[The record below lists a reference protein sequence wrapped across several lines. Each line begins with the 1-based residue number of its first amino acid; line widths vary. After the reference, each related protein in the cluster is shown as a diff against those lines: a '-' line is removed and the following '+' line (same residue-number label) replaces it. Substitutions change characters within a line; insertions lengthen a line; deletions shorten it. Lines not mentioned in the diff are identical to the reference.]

1 MNNLINA
8 IKLALFGSD
17 VESIVKSFAA
27 HRDKLN
33 VLAARLREHG
43 EAKRDQAD
51 KLLTEAVAHRTEAD
65 RANRVAQRVA
75 DLLR

>member
-17 VESIVKSFAA
+17 VESIVKSFHA

-33 VLAARLREHG
+33 ALAARLREHG
-43 EAKRDQAD
+43 EFKRDQAD
-51 KLLTEAVAHRTEAD
+51 KLLTEADAHRTEAD
-65 RANRVAQRVA
+65 RALRVAAKIGELVR
-75 DLLR
+75 

>member
-8 IKLALFGSD
+8 IKLALLGSD

-27 HRDKLN
+27 HHAKLQK
-33 VLAARLREHG
+33 LAERLRSHEH
-43 EAKRDQAD
+43 AKREAADRLLDQAD
-51 KLLTEAVAHRTEAD
+51 AHRTEAD